1 MNVANIFG
9 LCFLAASFSPGYAT
23 ECYSCYADVYTNQSA
38 ACAGPNIDSSLLRSC
53 PENQTHCFFYSS
65 VFGNLCYRK
74 THTHFLY
81 IKLLKKQHDVIID
94 ETYWRISRKCTLPAP
109 QPAVGCY
116 SIDGYQSCIT
126 TCTTDCCNNQAI
138 NNPGLKKLSQRRC
151 YQCRDFFMD
160 FPLHSSRSCI
170 GRNVNS
176 SYLQPCP
183 AGQDNCI
190 FFKI

>member
-65 VFGNLCYRK
+65 V
-74 THTHFLY
+74 
-81 IKLLKKQHDVIID
+81 D